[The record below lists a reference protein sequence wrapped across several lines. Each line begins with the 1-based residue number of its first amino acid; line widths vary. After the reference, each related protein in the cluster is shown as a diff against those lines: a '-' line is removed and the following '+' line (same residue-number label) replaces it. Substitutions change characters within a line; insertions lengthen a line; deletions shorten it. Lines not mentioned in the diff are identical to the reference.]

1 MMEDFLKVQT
11 AMNSKP
17 SASLKHFIWR
27 GISMIAPPLVTLLV
41 LIWLFNAIEQYVL
54 SPLETGVRYSLV
66 ALTSDV
72 FEEAPAGSKPRDP
85 NKPEAGFSFEGFN
98 YVRPPVGRRFIP
110 EHIITFVDANQEY
123 LPKEMQRPL
132 SAHDYYAG
140 YVKLRYMPRSF
151 TIPLLLLFVLC
162 GLFFIGRFFAAG
174 VGRFIFN
181 IFEGILSQIPFV
193 SNVYSS
199 VKQVTDLMFSDA
211 EVQFNRVVA
220 IEYPR
225 KGAWSLGFVTGDGL
239 ADIRTAANEPVL
251 NVMVPSSPMPLTGWT
266 MIIPKSEVIDLDM
279 TIDQACQ
286 FLISCGVVVPQQQ
299 MVALF
304 EKQRPFPGMSG
315 NGSLPARL
323 DPAHADQPLE
333 PPHSGPSESAGAAE

>member
-199 VKQVTDLMFSDA
+199 VKQVTDFVLSDRDM
-211 EVQFNRVVA
+211 EFTRVVA
-220 IEYPR
+220 VEYPR
-225 KGAWSLGFVTGDGL
+225 KDIWSVGFVTGEGL
-239 ADIRTAANEPVL
+239 PNLENHVGEDLVAVFLPC
-251 NVMVPSSPMPLTGWT
+251 SPMPMTGYT
-266 MIIPKSEVIDLDM
+266 INISRKGVVDLDM
-279 TIDQACQ
+279 TIDQAIQ
-286 FLISCGVVVPQQQ
+286 FMVSCGVVCPVDRTVIEGARAAQ
-299 MVALF
+299 A
-304 EKQRPFPGMSG
+304 GMIPDKSSG
-315 NGSLPARL
+315 NG
-323 DPAHADQPLE
+323 
-333 PPHSGPSESAGAAE
+333 

>member
-1 MMEDFLKVQT
+1 MEDYPKVQT
-11 AMNSKP
+11 AMNRKP

-85 NKPEAGFSFEGFN
+85 AKPESGFTFEGFN

-132 SAHDYYAG
+132 SASDYYSG

-174 VGRFIFN
+174 VGRFVFN
-181 IFEGILSQIPFV
+181 IFEGIISQVPFV

-199 VKQVTDLMFSDA
+199 VKQVTDFVLSDRDM
-211 EVQFNRVVA
+211 EFTRVVA
-220 IEYPR
+220 VEYPR
-225 KGAWSLGFVTGDGL
+225 KDIWSVGFVTGEGL
-239 ADIRTAANEPVL
+239 PNLENHVGEDLVAVFLPC
-251 NVMVPSSPMPLTGWT
+251 SPMPMTGYT
-266 MIIPKSEVIDLDM
+266 INISRKGVVDLDM
-279 TIDQACQ
+279 TIDQAIQ
-286 FLISCGVVVPQQQ
+286 FMVSCGVVCPVDRSVIDGARAAQ
-299 MVALF
+299 A
-304 EKQRPFPGMSG
+304 GMIPDKSSG
-315 NGSLPARL
+315 NA
-323 DPAHADQPLE
+323 
-333 PPHSGPSESAGAAE
+333 

>member
-199 VKQVTDLMFSDA
+199 VKQVTDFVLSDRDM
-211 EVQFNRVVA
+211 EFTRVVA
-220 IEYPR
+220 VEYPR
-225 KGAWSLGFVTGDGL
+225 KDIWSVGFVTGEGL
-239 ADIRTAANEPVL
+239 PNLESHVGEDLVAVFLPC
-251 NVMVPSSPMPLTGWT
+251 SPMPMTGYT
-266 MIIPKSEVIDLDM
+266 INISRKGVVDLDM
-279 TIDQACQ
+279 TIDQAIQ
-286 FLISCGVVVPQQQ
+286 FMVSCGVVCPVDRTVIEGARAAQ
-299 MVALF
+299 A
-304 EKQRPFPGMSG
+304 GMIPDKSSG
-315 NGSLPARL
+315 NG
-323 DPAHADQPLE
+323 
-333 PPHSGPSESAGAAE
+333 